1 MSRRLDRVFRGM
13 FLFCQHRWRLRLRR
27 KKLNKVYVIIAAS
40 GLTWREG
47 QELCEN
53 LGGHLAEIKS
63 EEQNTFLVSLA
74 MLEENLI
81 HTQSW
86 QIGECE
92 IFSIL
97 HARVSSYRHTI
108 FLDRPEWPGT
118 WRKVDLATLSRGCGV
133 WKLGFRTARGNC
145 ELNSLIPYMICG

>member
-1 MSRRLDRVFRGM
+1 MVLNCFLSFKIFIFVLLSVFK
-13 FLFCQHRWRLRLRR
+13 FYF
-27 KKLNKVYVIIAAS
+27 Y
-40 GLTWREG
+40 
-47 QELCEN
+47 EN

-108 FLDRPEWPGT
+108 FLDRPE
-118 WRKVDLATLSRGCGV
+118 
-133 WKLGFRTARGNC
+133 
-145 ELNSLIPYMICG
+145 